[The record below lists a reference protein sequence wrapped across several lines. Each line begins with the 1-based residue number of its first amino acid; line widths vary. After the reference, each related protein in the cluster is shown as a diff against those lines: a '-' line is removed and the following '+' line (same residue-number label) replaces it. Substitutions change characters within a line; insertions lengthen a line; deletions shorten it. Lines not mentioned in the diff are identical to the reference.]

1 MLSLLFVIGVLWSFL
16 PMILTA
22 ILAGRKGR
30 NVLGWLFGAF
40 FLGWIAFLILA
51 FLKKKGESEFE

>member
-1 MLSLLFVIGVLWSFL
+1 MFYLGLFGWSLV
-16 PMILTA
+16 PMILTG

-30 NVLGWLFGAF
+30 NVLGWVIGTL
-40 FLGWIAFLILA
+40 FLGWLAFIIIA